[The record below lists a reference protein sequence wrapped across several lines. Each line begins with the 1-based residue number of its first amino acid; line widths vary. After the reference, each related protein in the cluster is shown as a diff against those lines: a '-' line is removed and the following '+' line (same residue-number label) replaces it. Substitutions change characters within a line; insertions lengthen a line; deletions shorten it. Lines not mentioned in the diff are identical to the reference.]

1 MSKRR
6 RKKSRST
13 PPPAPQTTAT
23 TAKRAIITPLV
34 DLLCCGGLSFVGIS
48 GYLLWRLTLGQTT
61 PDRFDLTEIT
71 IIAALVNW
79 PHFMASYRLLYSSK
93 LQVVRHKWA
102 SIGVPVVLLAVIALA
117 LATPSASGP
126 GAVFVNEPLGL
137 SLMLI
142 SQFYLAWHYTGQ
154 AWGMVAAFAYVDG
167 IRMDETERRMIRLGM
182 RLLLVFHVVW
192 ASQDIGEHYDVPI
205 DFETAMQ
212 ILGAIAVVTL
222 LIGIE
227 GFRRIA
233 RRTGQTPS
241 LRMIAPWAA
250 IYMWYVLL
258 YIQPSALFWV
268 QISHALQYM
277 IFPIRVELN
286 QHASDRTAIAATLRA
301 VIYYL
306 LLVALGYAV
315 FYLPRELI
323 THGHPQNNLAA
334 LIAAAVNVHH
344 YFADGVIWKIRNP
357 EVQRALFSHF
367 ESK

>member
-1 MSKRR
+1 M
-6 RKKSRST
+6 
-13 PPPAPQTTAT
+13 
-23 TAKRAIITPLV
+23 V

-48 GYLLWRLTLGQTT
+48 IYLLWRLTLGQTT

-79 PHFMASYRLLYSSK
+79 PHFMASYRLLYSSR
-93 LQVVRHKWA
+93 LQIVRHKWA
-102 SIGVPVVLLAVIALA
+102 SIGVPAILLGVMAIAL
-117 LATPSASGP
+117 LTPSAKQP
-126 GAVFVNEPLGL
+126 GALFVNEPIGFG
-137 SLMLI
+137 LMLV

-154 AWGMVAAFAYVDG
+154 AWGMVAAFAFVDG
-167 IRMDETERRMIRLGM
+167 IRMDESERRMIRLGL
-182 RLLLVFHVVW
+182 RVLLVFHVFW
-192 ASQDIGEHYDVPI
+192 ASQEIGEHYAVPI
-205 DFETAMQ
+205 DFETVLL
-212 ILGAIAVVTL
+212 ILGAASFVTL

-233 RRTGQTPS
+233 RRTGQAPS

-250 IYMWYVLL
+250 IYMWYALL
-258 YIQPSALFWV
+258 YVQPTALFWV
-268 QISHALQYM
+268 QIFHALQYM

-301 VIYYL
+301 VAYYL
-306 LLVALGYAV
+306 ALVALGFAV

-323 THGHPQNNLAA
+323 THGHPQNNLAG

-344 YFADGVIWKIRNP
+344 YFSDGVIWKIRNP

-367 ESK
+367 ERE